1 MQAVTGQ
8 FGALLLSVYVLYNL
22 MSYHKQVMERMYKD
36 SKEDR
41 DLYRT
46 TLVDLSNRIEK
57 IGDDVREI
65 KAKI

>member
-1 MQAVTGQ
+1 
-8 FGALLLSVYVLYNL
+8 
-22 MSYHKQVMERMYKD
+22 MERMYKD